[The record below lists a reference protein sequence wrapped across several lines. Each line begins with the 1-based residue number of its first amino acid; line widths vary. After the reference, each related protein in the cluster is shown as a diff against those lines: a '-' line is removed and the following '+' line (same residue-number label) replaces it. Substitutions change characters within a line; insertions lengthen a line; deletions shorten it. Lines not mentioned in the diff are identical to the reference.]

1 MKQRKIPMRK
11 CVSCQ
16 EMFPKKEL
24 IRIVRD
30 PQGEVKAD
38 LTGKMSGRGAY
49 LCRNPECFTLAKKR
63 KALERAL
70 EVKISDELYNRL
82 ETEWSGWTYR
92 G

>member
-1 MKQRKIPMRK
+1 MKQRKIPVRK

-30 PQGEVKAD
+30 PQGNVKAD
-38 LTGKMSGRGAY
+38 LTGKSSGRGAY
-49 LCRNPECFTLAKKR
+49 LCRNPECFALAKKR

-70 EVKISDELYNRL
+70 EVKISDELYNQL
-82 ETEWSGWTYR
+82 ETDWNGWACR